1 METQEPMLYPDLKP
15 VSLVTP
21 TRAMTL
27 RQAAETLRIMGGEQT
42 RQCRRD
48 PTLLLACL
56 ADVLDLL
63 ATERDASA
71 RAVMRQWA
79 AVDRAGMSA

>member
-1 METQEPMLYPDLKP
+1 MQPQEPLLYPDLHP

-21 TRAMTL
+21 ARAMTL
-27 RQAAETLRIMGGEQT
+27 KQAAETLRIMGGEQA

-56 ADVLDLL
+56 ADILDLL
-63 ATERDASA
+63 ADEKDASA
-71 RAVMRQWA
+71 RCVMRQWA